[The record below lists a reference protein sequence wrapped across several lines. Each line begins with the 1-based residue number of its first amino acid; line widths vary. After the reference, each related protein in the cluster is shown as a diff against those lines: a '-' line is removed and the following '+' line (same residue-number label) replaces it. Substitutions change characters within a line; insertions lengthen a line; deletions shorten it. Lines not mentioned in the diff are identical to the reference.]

1 MSSTN
6 KTANYQL
13 NQWVGS
19 DPVLMADFN
28 ADNQKID
35 AALATIPKI
44 ATGTYTGDG
53 TAPKTLTFPFPPKL
67 LILTRDSYNYSN
79 QRIIALSG
87 QSYVHNTHYQASN
100 MGYVTKL
107 TWSGNSVTLT
117 AADQSGSTDTSSTH
131 GAFNQNNQHYY
142 YLAIG

>member
-35 AALATIPKI
+35 AALAAIPKI
-44 ATGTYTGDG
+44 ATGTYTGNG

-67 LILTRDSYNYSN
+67 LIVTRDASHYTN
-79 QRIIALSG
+79 QRIIALRG
-87 QSYVHNTHYQASN
+87 QSFAHNTDYQASN
-100 MGYVTKL
+100 MGYATML

-117 AADQSGSTDTSSTH
+117 AASQSGSTDTSETP
-131 GAFNQNNQHYY
+131 GAFNQNNQSYY